1 MQKEE
6 LLSARIEDLEAK
18 KTALAD
24 EIQGLNGDI
33 SAAEGEV
40 ETAAELR
47 ASTNA
52 EYTEKEA
59 MLSKAISALER
70 AIEALEASK
79 KEMVNARTDTPV
91 ALAKYKRVIKNSVAP
106 AEGCTS
112 SRPRMRARFT
122 RCSSSRRP

>member
-52 EYTEKEA
+52 EYKEKEE
-59 MLSKAISALER
+59 MLSKAISALQR

-91 ALAKYKRVIKNSVAP
+91 LLTKYKHVIRNSMALAESLGIIA
-106 AEGCTS
+106 AG
-112 SRPRMRARFT
+112 
-122 RCSSSRRP
+122 